1 MKAGARRLS
10 TGDIEPITGELWRLL
25 RLSKPHMMLCSIY
38 IGDTQGRLMRSYTR
52 YGTVKPSTRKSPSAT
67 RPRKGLLHLTKSV
80 RHRTPFLVNF
90 GCMPSAFGSSDIV
103 SLRTC
108 ELLLGKN
115 EKVSQAVR
123 RLVFASTMR
132 LSRTAQVAYASKRWR
147 RFNAGASRLRW
158 VIGRAQALEELPCL
172 CGIDC

>member
-1 MKAGARRLS
+1 MAAAAAAAKVSTTAFEKESEEGIAVITGVSLGMKAGARRLS

-80 RHRTPFLVNF
+80 RYRTPFLVNF

-115 EKVSQAVR
+115 EKVS
-123 RLVFASTMR
+123 
-132 LSRTAQVAYASKRWR
+132 
-147 RFNAGASRLRW
+147 
-158 VIGRAQALEELPCL
+158 
-172 CGIDC
+172 